1 MNSSFKLADQKYQLV
16 YFTLTIIFCF
26 AARHYLLLQTGL
38 TDYDSV
44 RNWQI
49 VQEIG
54 NGNFQNLFHHASPG
68 FFLFFAALTPIVEE
82 VQGYIYLNMLFN
94 IGAVLLFIRFMHRHL
109 AIPVPEGFL
118 IGLLYGL
125 SVFAVSTGRNLAT
138 ESMSIFLF
146 MLMLERYYQRL
157 LHQDA
162 KAFLHV
168 AVLLAISLSINY
180 KFLLLLPVAGLLE
193 LLNRDGVLNRKVLV
207 RATLILL
214 VPFVLFTLVALAV
227 HLPFYIYTASVF
239 NIKNPLTPNPAQRV
253 GYFNFE
259 LFFYLKYIW
268 HFELPLLVPAIF
280 LYPLIFRR
288 EIFSYPF
295 SQFNTHRYI
304 FLVSYSFLLGM
315 HLLLKAPR
323 GLTFIYGLLYLIF
336 YLVLKRIIPQRT
348 ILITVLFLGIAYQFW
363 KLEQTIYTYSGT
375 SYNQVALYLKQKR
388 ITKIATTASM
398 GLVPY
403 AAKYRIQVKVALTA
417 PELFALKKAGFQYV
431 LLDDHYKAA
440 NIKSFKLLEV
450 LPVEKSWPEPS
461 LLSPLVYLDH
471 AEFNNLTYDQL
482 IQNQKKALLT
492 TAQLRLIKIPD

>member
-1 MNSSFKLADQKYQLV
+1 MNSSFNAAAQKYQLGYLILTV
-16 YFTLTIIFCF
+16 TLCF
-26 AARHYLLLQTGL
+26 AARLHLLQQTGL
-38 TDYDSV
+38 PDYDSV

-68 FFLFFAALTPIVEE
+68 FFLFFAAFTPLFQE
-82 VQGYIYLNMLFN
+82 VQGFIYLNMLFSM
-94 IGAVLLFIRFMHRHL
+94 GAVLLLIQFMHRHL
-109 AIPVPEGFL
+109 AVPVPERFL

-157 LHQDA
+157 LHQNA
-162 KAFLHV
+162 KAFLQL
-168 AVLLAISLSINY
+168 AILLAISLTINY
-180 KFLLLLPVAGLLE
+180 KFLLLLPVAILLE
-193 LLNRDGVLNRKVLV
+193 ILVQDGVLTRKVLLQ
-207 RATLILL
+207 AILIVA
-214 VPFVLFTLVALAV
+214 VPFLLFTLVAIAV
-227 HLPFYIYTASVF
+227 HLPFYIYTAAVF
-239 NIKNPLTPNPAQRV
+239 NIKNPVTPNPAQRV

-259 LFFYLKYIW
+259 LLFYLKYIW
-268 HFELPLLVPAIF
+268 HFELPLIVPAIF
-280 LYPLIFRR
+280 LFPLIFRR
-288 EIFSYPF
+288 EIFRYPF
-295 SQFNTHRYI
+295 SQFNIYRYL

-336 YLVLKRIIPQRT
+336 YLVFKRIIPHRP
-348 ILITVLFLGIAYQFW
+348 ILITVLLLGLAYQFW
-363 KLEQTIYTYSGT
+363 KLEQAIYTYSGT
-375 SYNQVALYLKQKR
+375 SYNRVAHYLKQKQ

-403 AAKYRIQVKVALTA
+403 AAKYRIEVKVALTA

-440 NIKSFKLLEV
+440 NIQSFKLLET
-450 LPVEKSWPEPS
+450 LPAEKSWPEPS

-482 IQNQKKALLT
+482 IRNQKKALQTLT
-492 TAQLRLIKIPD
+492 QLRLIKIP